1 MRRRPHFLFTNPILE
16 VIIKLEHLNN
26 CSNEQLLN
34 GYRGIQMG
42 ADFDKCDVLSINHEA
57 VNRVKK
63 EMLDDDTV
71 RDMADIFKGLGDPNR
86 VKIIHCLAREELCVC
101 DLAQLLRMS
110 ISAVSHQLR
119 ALRDR
124 RLVKYRRDGKIVYYS
139 LDDAHIV
146 TLFKQCL
153 DHIKHD

>member
-1 MRRRPHFLFTNPILE
+1 MR
-16 VIIKLEHLNN
+16 
-26 CSNEQLLN
+26 
-34 GYRGIQMG
+34 

-63 EMLDDDTV
+63 EMLDDNTV
-71 RDMADIFKGLGDPNR
+71 RDMADIFKVLGDPNR